1 MTVTDRDLV
10 RVTVGLELT
19 VIDTL
24 ACLDVARGVTD
35 LEYVGDML
43 YVIDGLGVNVY
54 GFVVA
59 IGVIDRVRVTD
70 TERVTDLVTDKLKGL
85 VVAIGESVTV

>member
-1 MTVTDRDLV
+1 VTDLDLV

-24 ACLDVARGVTD
+24 ACLVVARGVTD

-43 YVIDGLGVNVY
+43 
-54 GFVVA
+54 
-59 IGVIDRVRVTD
+59 
-70 TERVTDLVTDKLKGL
+70 
-85 VVAIGESVTV
+85 